1 MTPSICVLGLGYI
14 GLPTASFLATKGCQV
29 IGVDISAGV
38 VDAINRAE
46 VPIKEPELD
55 VLVRSAVQSGNLVA
69 RTQVGPAD
77 IFIIAVPTPIRPD
90 KSPDL
95 SAVEAAVAA
104 IAPHLAPGNL
114 VILESTCPVGTTDG
128 LVAGILR
135 QHDIEVGR
143 SVHLAHCPE
152 RVLPGRILTE
162 LVQNDRI
169 VGGVTPAST
178 EAAAAFYRQF
188 VSGEVL
194 ETSARLAEM
203 AKLAENTFRDVN
215 IALANELSIICDHA
229 GIDVWELIRLAN
241 RHPRVAILKPG
252 PGVGGHC
259 IAIDPWFI
267 VAQAPEHARLIRT
280 ARQVNDA
287 KPDWVLAKV
296 RDKAARFKH
305 PTISC
310 LGLTFKADVDDLRE
324 SPAYQIAR
332 RLQQEELGQILACEP
347 HLDRLPE
354 LPLVGLEEAIT
365 LADIILVLVDHRE
378 FRRLQPHQL
387 QEKIVIDTRGLLR

>member
-1 MTPSICVLGLGYI
+1 M
-14 GLPTASFLATKGCQV
+14 
-29 IGVDISAGV
+29 
-38 VDAINRAE
+38 
-46 VPIKEPELD
+46 
-55 VLVRSAVQSGNLVA
+55 
-69 RTQVGPAD
+69 
-77 IFIIAVPTPIRPD
+77 
-90 KSPDL
+90 
-95 SAVEAAVAA
+95 
-104 IAPHLAPGNL
+104 
-114 VILESTCPVGTTDG
+114 ILESTCPVGTTDG

-143 SVHLAHCPE
+143 TVHLAHCPE

-267 VAQAPEHARLIRT
+267 VAQAPEHARLIRI